1 MIRLSLITV
10 LMLSLVSCSTAP
22 KKGIQDSTGDSP
34 KLTRPVVRKIWVP
47 PAIEDGGKVYR
58 DGHYKY
64 LLENESVW
72 SR

>member
-1 MIRLSLITV
+1 MLRLFITLLFLLMIASCTSKPKMVTV
-10 LMLSLVSCSTAP
+10 DNKTDA
-22 KKGIQDSTGDSP
+22 P

-47 PAIEDGGKVYR
+47 PTIEDGGKVYR

>member
-1 MIRLSLITV
+1 MTRSLLILTF
-10 LMLSLVSCSTAP
+10 LLLLVSCVSNT
-22 KKGIQDSTGDSP
+22 KKTTLDNITDSP
-34 KLTRPVVRKIWVP
+34 KLTKPVVRKIWVP
-47 PAIEDGGKVYR
+47 SAIEDGGKVYR

>member
-1 MIRLSLITV
+1 MIRLFIISAFLLV
-10 LMLSLVSCSTAP
+10 LASCVTES
-22 KKGIQDSTGDSP
+22 KKGIQDNTADSP
-34 KLTRPVVRKIWVP
+34 KLMRPVVRKVWVP

>member
-1 MIRLSLITV
+1 MIRLSIIF
-10 LMLSLVSCSTAP
+10 SLLLALTSCATEP
-22 KKGIQDSTGDSP
+22 KKGILDNTMDSP

>member
-1 MIRLSLITV
+1 MFRLFTILFCSIA
-10 LMLSLVSCSTAP
+10 LVSCATDSKKLSTDN
-22 KKGIQDSTGDSP
+22 GTDSP
-34 KLTRPVVRKIWVP
+34 KLTRPIVRKIWVP

-64 LLENESVW
+64 LLENETVW

>member
-1 MIRLSLITV
+1 MVRSIVILAFIL
-10 LMLSLVSCSTAP
+10 LLVSCGTNQ
-22 KKGIQDSTGDSP
+22 KKTTLDNATDSP
-34 KLTRPVVRKIWVP
+34 KLMKPVVRKIWVP

>member
-1 MIRLSLITV
+1 MIRLLV
-10 LMLSLVSCSTAP
+10 LVTIFLSLNACNTNS
-22 KKGIQDSTGDSP
+22 KKSSADSSIDSP
-34 KLTRPVVRKIWVP
+34 KLTKPVVRKIWVP

-64 LLENESVW
+64 LLENETVW

>member
-1 MIRLSLITV
+1 MIRLSTLLAFALALT
-10 LMLSLVSCSTAP
+10 SCVTEP
-22 KKGIQDSTGDSP
+22 KKRTLDDTTDLP

-47 PAIEDGGKVYR
+47 AAIEDGGKVYR

>member
-1 MIRLSLITV
+1 MIRLLILTAFI
-10 LMLSLVSCSTAP
+10 LALASCATNSKKSSTDNA
-22 KKGIQDSTGDSP
+22 TDSP

-47 PAIEDGGKVYR
+47 PAIEEGGKVYR